1 MIFSLSALPVY
12 LKPVGFLH
20 ISFYQFYKSPLCP
33 IYSIR
38 SCFFPI
44 LDKLRLSFNVQQI
57 KPAHTHPGLQ
67 TKDTLAPSW
76 RFSGNSTRP
85 LGRCSRKAPQDFT
98 GEKEPNRNNSS
109 VWRKKNTSHIC
120 QARWQPRDL
129 HMQEPQDSEVQRNSS
144 MESVAWLTAVKQFLL
159 GREKNHICL
168 GVYS

>member
-109 VWRKKNTSHIC
+109 VWRKKTQVIYVKPDDSLEICICRSHRTLKC
-120 QARWQPRDL
+120 R
-129 HMQEPQDSEVQRNSS
+129 E
-144 MESVAWLTAVKQFLL
+144 TAPWRV
-159 GREKNHICL
+159 
-168 GVYS
+168 